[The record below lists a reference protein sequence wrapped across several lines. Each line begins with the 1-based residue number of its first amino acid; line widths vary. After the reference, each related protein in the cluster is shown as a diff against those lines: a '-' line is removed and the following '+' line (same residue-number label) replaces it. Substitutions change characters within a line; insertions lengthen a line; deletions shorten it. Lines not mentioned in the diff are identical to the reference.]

1 MDTDE
6 PQLVTVE
13 LGNGTRTSGG
23 RGPGQVQVPEDEA
36 RELVAQGLAVRCG
49 AERALS
55 RYVVTARG
63 TITPD
68 TAGGCSGPLR
78 AGLVCLVRHPGRW
91 QGDVVP

>member
-36 RELVAQGLAVRCG
+36 RELVAQGLAVR
-49 AERALS
+49 
-55 RYVVTARG
+55 VRG
-63 TITPD
+63 
-68 TAGGCSGPLR
+68 
-78 AGLVCLVRHPGRW
+78 
-91 QGDVVP
+91 

>member
-6 PQLVTVE
+6 SQLVTVE

-49 AERALS
+49 AA
-55 RYVVTARG
+55 
-63 TITPD
+63 
-68 TAGGCSGPLR
+68 AGGCSGPR